1 MITKSDF
8 HCIFS
13 YYRVPDF
20 LMQIDTGLVVAGRGD
35 GREGEDD
42 ERDDHVKDDLEQQK
56 PVQNL
61 ECGNGPNL
69 GAVLC

>member
-1 MITKSDF
+1 
-8 HCIFS
+8 
-13 YYRVPDF
+13 
-20 LMQIDTGLVVAGRGD
+20 MQINTGLVVAGRGD